1 MSPSSYKT
9 FVFKCKGPLLISTRI
24 CLYKRHHSRAALI
37 ARLRC
42 FCFWGRQMHCDAT
55 YTRCSWIDSRRVCF
69 GMTRGVKNPPPKSVF
84 CLIFIQ
90 FIHYVSHSFNPPR
103 LLQPIISNA
112 WQGRAA
118 AAHFDFTFWPPK
130 FVVDSRVVCLE
141 IAISIIFCPSATSS
155 SQPQSSGRA

>member
-9 FVFKCKGPLLISTRI
+9 FVFKCKGPLLITI
-24 CLYKRHHSRAALI
+24 CLSYKRHHSRAALI

-55 YTRCSWIDSRRVCF
+55 YTRCRWIDSRRVCF
-69 GMTRGVKNPPPKSVF
+69 GMTRWVKNPPPESVF

-90 FIHYVSHSFNPPR
+90 FIHSVSHSFNPPR

-112 WQGRAA
+112 WQGRAVA
-118 AAHFDFTFWPPK
+118 VPRQQQHILISPFDPPN
-130 FVVDSRVVCLE
+130 
-141 IAISIIFCPSATSS
+141 SS
-155 SQPQSSGRA
+155 STVASFVSK